1 MWARRRDDGAPERR
15 RRADRRLLRLT
26 GWSRV
31 LGSARGGGGRRL
43 EHSCGIATS
52 LEVQYVSAARR
63 GRALTL
69 TANPD
74 PLTLNPSPLNP
85 SPDTAPAPAP
95 VLTLTLN
102 LTQTQTQTLTPY
114 PTPTPIPNPNPN
126 QARRGARVDGARP
139 SSSEAS
145 GSSPAHRR
153 GARDGTCPRGQLC
166 QWRRRQ
172 RWRRSAGVAEG
183 MRSFFS
189 SPSHCPTHVLLRTRG
204 HTDARLLLTHVLS

>member
-1 MWARRRDDGAPERR
+1 VRHRH
-15 RRADRRLLRLT
+15 L
-26 GWSRV
+26 
-31 LGSARGGGGRRL
+31 ARGAVRQ
-43 EHSCGIATS
+43 CG
-52 LEVQYVSAARR
+52 QARPR
-63 GRALTL
+63 PNPNRYL

-102 LTQTQTQTLTPY
+102 LTLTQTQTLTPY

-189 SPSHCPTHVLLRTRG
+189 SPSHCPTHVRERAGTQ
-204 HTDARLLLTHVLS
+204 THVYS